1 MSPILSSIK
10 GRLLALFLSAFFVV
24 LTGLGFFL
32 YNKLEGIV
40 IGSIDNHLHSEV
52 QLIAGLLETE
62 EEGFELELSEAAVGD
77 YSVSLS
83 GHYYQVVLPD
93 GRIIARSP
101 SLSIPDATLPVVK
114 KTGFEP
120 LYTTIKGP
128 RGEPLRLLAQSFRLP
143 AGGLVIVEAAESL
156 EEAEELLR
164 LFRNTLLVVFPAV
177 FIISGL
183 GVLFITVWSLKPLER
198 FSHKIGTITER
209 NLNERIE
216 ETPCSELRGLAKS
229 FNTMLSRLEE
239 SFERQK
245 RFFTDA
251 SHELRTPTAVI
262 KSVCDVTLSR
272 KRSAAEYEEALL
284 KIKRATEKLSEL
296 ITRVL
301 EVSRLES
308 KVSSLKFED
317 VELYSL
323 TTDVIRLLE
332 PSATDNGITINL
344 DGERVTIR
352 ADRERLSEAIKN
364 IVDNA
369 IKYNRTGGRVDVSV
383 RSADGRAV
391 ITVRDTGIGIPQDK
405 VGRIFERF
413 YRVEESRGVSGTGLG
428 LSIVKTIIDAHRG
441 SIEVESE
448 LGKGTT
454 FKVVLPLK
462 R

>member
-1 MSPILSSIK
+1 MNLLFSSIK

-62 EEGFELELSEAAVGD
+62 EEGPELELSEAAIGD
-77 YSVSLS
+77 YATPLS

-93 GRIIARSP
+93 GRVLARSP
-101 SLSIPDATLPVVK
+101 SLSIPGKRLPHVR
-114 KTGFEP
+114 GILLEP
-120 LYTTIKGP
+120 VYTTATGP

-143 AGGLVIVEAAESL
+143 DGEVVTIEAAESL
-156 EEAEELLR
+156 EEAYELLR

-183 GVLFITVWSLKPLER
+183 GVLFIIVWSLRPLER
-198 FSHKIGTITER
+198 FSKKIGTITER

-216 ETPCSELRGLAKS
+216 ETRGSELSSLAKS

-272 KRSAAEYEEALL
+272 KRTAEEYEEALE
-284 KIKRATEKLSEL
+284 KIKQATERLSGL
-296 ITRVL
+296 IGRLL
-301 EVSRLES
+301 EVSRLEG
-308 KVSSLKFED
+308 KLSSLKLEEVDLKDLTED
-317 VELYSL
+317 V
-323 TTDVIRLLE
+323 VRLLD
-332 PSATDNGITINL
+332 PAAASSNIAIGL
-344 DGERVTIR
+344 KGDGVKVHG
-352 ADRERLSEAIKN
+352 DRERLTEAIKN

-369 IKYNRTGGRVDVSV
+369 IKYNRPGGRVDIELEKK
-383 RSADGRAV
+383 DGWAM
-391 ITVRDTGIGIPQDK
+391 IILRDTGMGIPQDK
-405 VGRIFERF
+405 LCRIFERF
-413 YRVEESRGVSGTGLG
+413 YRVEESRKIGGTGLG
-428 LSIVKTIIDAHRG
+428 LSIAKSIIDAHRG
-441 SIEVESE
+441 RIEVESE
-448 LGKGTT
+448 PGVGTT
-454 FKVVLPLK
+454 FRVVLPK